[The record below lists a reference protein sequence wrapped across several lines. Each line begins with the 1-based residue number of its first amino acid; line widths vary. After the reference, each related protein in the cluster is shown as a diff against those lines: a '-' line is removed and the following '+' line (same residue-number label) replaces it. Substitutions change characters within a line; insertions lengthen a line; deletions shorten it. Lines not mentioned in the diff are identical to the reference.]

1 MNFLTRNQDTEF
13 HFMVDIETLATT
25 SNAAITEIGAVNVS
39 YLTKWFYHAHCIDNL
54 NGEWN
59 QATLDWRKENNLP
72 WYGVGSTEVKNCKDV
87 LIDFFESIQKEAA
100 GRRPILWC
108 KGTDFDAVII
118 TNAARRYGIADLIP
132 WKYNDI
138 NDVRTLLR
146 LFPQFKVPRDQ
157 VKHNGLE
164 DAIMQWTYLEKI
176 ANYVAN
182 LEYQCD
188 PRVVRYTPA
197 TQGPVA

>member
-25 SNAAITEIGAVNVS
+25 SHAAITEIGAVAKNPDGTNEFFHV
-39 YLTKWFYHAHCIDNL
+39 HCVDTEGDYFQSTI
-54 NGEWN
+54 
-59 QATLDWRKENNLP
+59 TWRRENNLP
-72 WYGVGSTEVKNCKDV
+72 WPEPDEVSDTV
-87 LIDFFESIQKEAA
+87 PYIDIALTRFFTWIETKAA
-100 GRRPILWC
+100 GRRPIFWC

-118 TNAARRYGIADLIP
+118 SNAAKRNNIAELP

-146 LFPQFKVPRDQ
+146 LWPQFKVPKEL

-164 DAIMQWTYLEKI
+164 DAVMQWTYLEKI
-176 ANYVAN
+176 ADHVAQ
-182 LEYQCD
+182 LEYQYD
-188 PRVVRYTPA
+188 PRVTKKEQP
-197 TQGPVA
+197 